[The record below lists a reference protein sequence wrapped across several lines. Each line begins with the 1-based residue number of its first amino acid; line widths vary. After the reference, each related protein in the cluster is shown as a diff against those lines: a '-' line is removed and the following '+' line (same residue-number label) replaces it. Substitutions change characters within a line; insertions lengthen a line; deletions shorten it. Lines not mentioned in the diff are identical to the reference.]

1 MVVNGG
7 LYLLLTAFLLYTI
20 GAYCLLTKRNLIR
33 LLIGLE
39 IMLNAANVN
48 FISLSTLKIPGL
60 IDPLPHSIVVTA
72 IVLDGALMAV
82 GLMIVIAAFKRYR
95 TLNVDKLSKLRW

>member
-1 MVVNGG
+1 MVSGG
-7 LYLLLTAFLLYTI
+7 MYLLATAFILYAI
-20 GAYCLLTKRNLIR
+20 GVYCLLTKRNLIR

-39 IMLNAANVN
+39 ILMNAANVN
-48 FISLSTLKIPGL
+48 FISLSTLKVPGL

-82 GLMIVIAAFKRYR
+82 GLMIVIAAFRRYR
-95 TLNVDKLSKLRW
+95 TLNADRLSKLRW